1 MTRKQIEELQ
11 DSLLIAAYKV
21 LDTVRDVNRR
31 LDNLKPPASLP
42 LEDGFWQDVD
52 GVVTPQDEFD
62 A

>member
-1 MTRKQIEELQ
+1 MTRKQIEDLQ
-11 DSLLIAAYKV
+11 DRLTIASYKLLDEVKA
-21 LDTVRDVNRR
+21 VNRR